1 MNLQAHPN
9 TELYGLVY
17 QPRGA
22 WMTLQGNGN
31 INSPTIFVTGA
42 LSMQGGADLLM
53 TNSRDSLKRRIVVL
67 IE

>member
-1 MNLQAHPN
+1 MTLQAHPN
-9 TELYGLVY
+9 SALYGLVY

-31 INSPTIFVTGA
+31 IYSPTIFVTGA
-42 LSMQGGADLLM
+42 FSMQGGADLVM
-53 TNSRDSLKRRIVVL
+53 TNSRDTLKRRVVVL

>member
-1 MNLQAHPN
+1 MKLQAHPN
-9 TELYGLVY
+9 MALYGLVY

-31 INSPTIFVTGA
+31 IYSPTIFITGA

-53 TNSRDSLKRRIVVL
+53 TNTRDSLKRRVVAL
-67 IE
+67 VE

>member
-1 MNLQAHPN
+1 MTLQAHPN
-9 TELYGLVY
+9 TSFYGMLY

-31 INSPTIFVTGA
+31 IISPTMFVTGSIA
-42 LSMQGGADLLM
+42 FGGGADLKML
-53 TNSRDSLKRRIVVL
+53 NSRDSLKKRMVVL